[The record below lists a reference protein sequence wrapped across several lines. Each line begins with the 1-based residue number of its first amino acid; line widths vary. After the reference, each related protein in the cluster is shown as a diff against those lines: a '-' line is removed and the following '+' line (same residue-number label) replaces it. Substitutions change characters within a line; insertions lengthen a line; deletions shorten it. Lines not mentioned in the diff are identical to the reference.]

1 MTIHNSLKF
10 FRDKRNLAQKD
21 VTISDISNYSRI
33 EAGKARVSE
42 EHIKPF
48 ANKLS
53 VSVSELILYSG
64 FDSDIKEFQNDINA
78 ALKQPESTQLQKKII
93 DRYKKLSKISTRNNM
108 ELSMY
113 YTIIA
118 IFSNVY
124 PDIPEICDKDILYTF
139 LHLINLDYYTQF
151 DYLLALNMTFYY
163 SSDQLL
169 SISKTMFPLQDPDK
183 RPVDTIKYANSLM
196 INIITMQI
204 YNMDYSAVIQ
214 YINLAEKQKLAMENH
229 YYRFLMEYYKHL
241 AKYLQ
246 NREESELNKTKQYLN
261 IIEDLYDPNTYESFI
276 SEHRN
281 LINNPRYYL
290 DLKTFE
296 SAKIRS

>member
-21 VTISDISNYSRI
+21 ITISDISNYSRI
-33 EAGKARVSE
+33 EAGKAKVSE
-42 EHIKPF
+42 EHMKPF

-64 FDSDIKEFQNDINA
+64 FDTDIKEFQNDINT
-78 ALKQPESTQLQKKII
+78 ALKQPDNTLLRKKIM
-93 DRYKKLSKISTRNNM
+93 DRYQKLAKIPGKNNM
-108 ELSMY
+108 QLAMY
-113 YTIIA
+113 YTIIVN
-118 IFSNVY
+118 FSNIY
-124 PDIPEICDKDILYTF
+124 SEIPELTEKEILSTF
-139 LHLINLDYYTQF
+139 LHLIQLDYYTQF
-151 DYLLALNMTFYY
+151 DYLLALNMTFFY

-169 SISKTMFPLQDPDK
+169 SISKTMFPLEDPDK

-214 YINLAEKQKLAMENH
+214 YIDLAKKQKLAMENH
-229 YYRFLMEYYKHL
+229 YYRFLMQYYKHL

-246 NREESELNKTKQYLN
+246 DRNEADFLKIKQYLN
-261 IIEDLYDPNTYESFI
+261 IIEDLYDPDTYQAFK
-276 SEHRN
+276 SEQQN
-281 LINNPRYYL
+281 LTNNPRYYL
-290 DLKTFE
+290 DLRTFE